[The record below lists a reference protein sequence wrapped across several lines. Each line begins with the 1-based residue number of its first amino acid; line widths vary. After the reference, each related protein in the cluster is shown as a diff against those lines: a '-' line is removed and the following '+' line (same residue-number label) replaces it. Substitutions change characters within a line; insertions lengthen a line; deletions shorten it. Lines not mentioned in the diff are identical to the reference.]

1 MFRNSSAAGLHR
13 HRKQPI
19 AHWLEHF
26 HCRGELHRRSREAAS
41 HFAWDVCGP
50 HGNRRRP
57 ATRFH
62 HLRPVVA
69 RASRTYRKDILDH
82 RRCTSPEVG
91 FYRRPILPILPIAH
105 IPIHTGREIT
115 LIANVRLNLAV
126 TEALA
131 QNSCSIQEKME
142 MKTLSKAARAA
153 MIGILCGTLTISTVT
168 LGGCN
173 ATQAEADIQK
183 VIALLPTAVQI
194 AGSILNIVA
203 AAEGPAGPRAEL
215 VATVKASSGQVQSDL
230 TLANSLVAQYQTD
243 LASAPAGVIGQI
255 DAAVADAQQNVTAI
269 LGAVH
274 VANPTIVA
282 AVNSAVASIQT
293 VILALIAILP
303 VAVAAASFPKLG
315 AQLKVSGG
323 QPGAAKPGLASPRA
337 FAKAFNQDAHVAAI
351 QRAYPKAHIMV
362 PVPHAKLMGGPL
374 PEPL

>member
-1 MFRNSSAAGLHR
+1 
-13 HRKQPI
+13 
-19 AHWLEHF
+19 
-26 HCRGELHRRSREAAS
+26 
-41 HFAWDVCGP
+41 
-50 HGNRRRP
+50 
-57 ATRFH
+57 
-62 HLRPVVA
+62 
-69 RASRTYRKDILDH
+69 LDLPQ
-82 RRCTSPEVG
+82 CTSSEVG
-91 FYRRPILPILPIAH
+91 FDWRPILAIFLFDH
-105 IPIHTGREIT
+105 IPIHTGRELT
-115 LIANVRLNLAV
+115 RIANVRLNLAV

-203 AAEGPAGPRAEL
+203 AAEGSAGPSAGL
-215 VATVKASSGQVQSDL
+215 LATVKASSGQVQSDL

-255 DAAVADAQQNVTAI
+255 DAAVADAQQNITAI

-303 VAVAAASFPKLG
+303 ATVVAASLPKLN
-315 AQLKVSGG
+315 ASLKTAGIQTGSG
-323 QPGAAKPGLASPRA
+323 KPAVPSA
-337 FAKAFNQDAHVAAI
+337 HDYAKAFNGDANVNAV
-351 QRAYPKAHIMV
+351 QRTYPKAHIKV
-362 PVPHAKLMGGPL
+362 PVPHVRVLGIPML
-374 PEPL
+374 